1 MPIGIYDT
9 VTMAAVVRN
18 LKLPSQFLLD
28 TAFPNIMEYD
38 TKSFAIDVDAGKRRI
53 APFVSPLVAG
63 KPVESRRIATTEFA
77 PAYIKDK
84 RALDP
89 MRPVIRAL
97 GERIGGVLSA
107 ADREMANLAFEME
120 DQVQM
125 VQRRLEWMASSAL
138 TTGTITVTGEG
149 YPTVVVDFQRDRALT
164 LALVGAAQWTE
175 TNIGTVDAPG
185 AVSPASNVQN
195 WSRLLLQKSGAVAT
209 DLVFTQSAYDMFL
222 LDRKV
227 IGAVRFRR
235 SGDSDIDFG
244 GGVTTGAL
252 DMGYWGTY
260 RLWLY
265 NDWFVDP
272 ATDIEQPMVP
282 DGTVIVLSRQMQ
294 GVRAF
299 GAIIDPQF
307 AYGALAFAPKSWVE
321 QDPAQRW
328 LMMQSAPMVVPSRVN
343 ASMAITVR

>member
-1 MPIGIYDT
+1 
-9 VTMAAVVRN
+9 
-18 LKLPSQFLLD
+18 
-28 TAFPNIMEYD
+28 
-38 TKSFAIDVDAGKRRI
+38 
-53 APFVSPLVAG
+53 
-63 KPVESRRIATTEFA
+63 
-77 PAYIKDK
+77 
-84 RALDP
+84 
-89 MRPVIRAL
+89 
-97 GERIGGVLSA
+97 
-107 ADREMANLAFEME
+107 
-120 DQVQM
+120 
-125 VQRRLEWMASSAL
+125 MASSAL

-149 YPTVVVDFQRDRALT
+149 YPTVVVDFQRDPALT

-209 DLVFTQSAYDMFL
+209 DLIFTQSAYDMFL

-235 SGDSDIDFG
+235 SGNSDIEFG
-244 GGVTTGAL
+244 GGVATGAL

-272 ATDIEQPMVP
+272 ITDIEQPMVP
-282 DGTVIVLSRQMQ
+282 DGTVIILSRQMQ

-307 AYGALAFAPKSWVE
+307 AYGALAFAPESWVE